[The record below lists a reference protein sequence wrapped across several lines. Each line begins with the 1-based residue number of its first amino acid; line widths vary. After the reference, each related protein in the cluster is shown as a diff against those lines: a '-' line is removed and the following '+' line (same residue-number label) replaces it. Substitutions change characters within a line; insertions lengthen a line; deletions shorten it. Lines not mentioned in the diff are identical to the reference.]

1 MTAFTTEGI
10 QALRTERKAKAE
22 ELKAMLV
29 STGNV
34 MTEEQNAKYDGISK
48 EMLAIDDKIAK
59 MEQAITLVG
68 SEAPEAQPTPLGQPV
83 AREPGRPVLLTPQTA
98 PTFRA
103 QPLHPDVETF
113 GGITDGMENAIHFG
127 TEQIIRKSR
136 RAMSKDEARGIAFD
150 QMTVF
155 DKVMRRIPLKDDE
168 YRIWNDMT
176 STVSDSSG
184 GFAVPDGFG
193 AYIIEL
199 RKTQTGVR
207 QNANVSTFAQSRDI
221 PWVTSDQTAMEASPI
236 VELSEPA
243 EADPTIGQK
252 TMKFDRWC
260 TPFVDIS
267 ERLLRDA
274 EFDMAAWL
282 AGNFARAMGRG
293 QNKGFTI
300 GNTTN
305 NVNVE
310 GYTETVLAAL
320 TTDGAS
326 GQTTTVKI
334 GDLIS
339 VVYKL
344 DESYI
349 DNSKWFMHRGTLSQI
364 IGFRDT
370 DGHPVYVPNYVSGQ
384 PATLLGYPVVQN
396 AHQPTQAASALSITF
411 GNMAEAYHIGDV
423 PGSVRFHTIDR
434 DATYILKG
442 IVGFMFEMYS
452 AGITLQP
459 NALSYYKNAAS

>member
-22 ELKAMLV
+22 ALKALLV

-34 MTEEQNAKYDGISK
+34 MTEEQNAQYDGISK
-48 EMLAIDDKIAK
+48 EMLAIEDKITK

-68 SEAPEAQPTPLGQPV
+68 NEAPEAQPTPIGQPV
-83 AREPGRPVLLTPQTA
+83 AREPGRPVLTHGTA
-98 PTFRA
+98 PTFTA

-113 GGITDGMENAIHFG
+113 GGITDGLENAIHFG
-127 TEQIIRKSR
+127 TERIMRKSR
-136 RAMSKDEARGIAFD
+136 RVMSKDEARSIAFD

-155 DKVMRRIPLKDDE
+155 DKVMRRIPLNAE
-168 YRIWNDMT
+168 EHRIYNDMT
-176 STVSDSSG
+176 AGNDAG
-184 GFAVPDGFG
+184 GGYAVPDGFG

-207 QNANVSTFAQSRDI
+207 PNANVSTFAQSRDI
-221 PWVTSDQTAMEASPI
+221 PWVTSDQTAMEASP
-236 VELSEPA
+236 VLETNAPSESN
-243 EADPTIGQK
+243 PTIGQK
-252 TMKFDRWC
+252 IMKFDRWC
-260 TPFVDIS
+260 TPFVDMS

-300 GNTTN
+300 GNTGN
-305 NVNVE
+305 NINVE

-320 TTDGAS
+320 TTDGSS

-349 DNSKWFMHRGTLSQI
+349 DNSKWYMHRGTLSQI
-364 IGFRDT
+364 IGFRDS

-396 AHQPTQAASALSITF
+396 AHQPTQAANALSITF

-434 DATYILKG
+434 DADYILKG
-442 IVGFMFEMYS
+442 IVGFMFEMHS